1 MMKARTVLAL
11 GSVAAAMLAAA
22 PTASAATDPG
32 TFATA
37 RDGNLIVVSSV
48 LVTARRVE
56 MMGGWNN
63 ESQSCN
69 VERRLDVEILIDR
82 VRAGNTTRFVD
93 EISAPGAELRGRR
106 PQPGPPAAGL
116 GRRHGLRDERQVAAR
131 PLLLRHR
138 HPPSPPRPE
147 GDRQPLLH
155 QEGSL
160 LAELLSQRMRLA
172 GIEPATSRS
181 GGARSIP

>member
-11 GSVAAAMLAAA
+11 GSVAAAMLAATT

-93 EISAPGAELRGRR
+93 EISAPVQNCAEGGPNLGFQLRASDVGMACASGKWRPGHYSFVTDTLHRR
-106 PQPGPPAAGL
+106 
-116 GRRHGLRDERQVAAR
+116 RGLRAIASLFFTERD
-131 PLLLRHR
+131 PC
-138 HPPSPPRPE
+138 
-147 GDRQPLLH
+147 
-155 QEGSL
+155 
-160 LAELLSQRMRLA
+160 
-172 GIEPATSRS
+172 
-181 GGARSIP
+181 

>member
-11 GSVAAAMLAAA
+11 GSVAAAMLAATT

-93 EISAPGAELRGRR
+93 EISAPVQNCAEGGPNLGFQLRASDVGMACATSGKWRPGHYSFVTDTLHRR
-106 PQPGPPAAGL
+106 
-116 GRRHGLRDERQVAAR
+116 RGLRAIA
-131 PLLLRHR
+131 
-138 HPPSPPRPE
+138 
-147 GDRQPLLH
+147 
-155 QEGSL
+155 SL
-160 LAELLSQRMRLA
+160 FFTRKD
-172 GIEPATSRS
+172 PC
-181 GGARSIP
+181 

>member
-1 MMKARTVLAL
+1 MVKARTVLAL
-11 GSVAAAMLAAA
+11 GSVAAAMLAATT

-93 EISAPGAELRGRR
+93 EISAPVQNCAEGGPNLGFQLRASDLGMACATSGKWRPGHYSFVTDTLHRR
-106 PQPGPPAAGL
+106 
-116 GRRHGLRDERQVAAR
+116 RGLRAIA
-131 PLLLRHR
+131 
-138 HPPSPPRPE
+138 
-147 GDRQPLLH
+147 
-155 QEGSL
+155 SL
-160 LAELLSQRMRLA
+160 FFTEKD
-172 GIEPATSRS
+172 PC
-181 GGARSIP
+181 